1 MKVCLQIGLLAGLS
15 AGFLFADAS
24 YTQVTKFTGG
34 TAIDMAKKMADMPLI
49 GRMGGGAMKNAF
61 EDKRDE
67 VYVKG
72 NKMAHLGSTFS
83 TIYDLDAGT
92 VTTINNT
99 KQTYTTMTFDEMR
112 EQMEKM
118 QQRMNRNKSGGGD
131 MQFDVKVEK
140 TGETRT
146 INGASAKETLIT
158 MTAKQESANGQM
170 VVKTH
175 LWLVPQTAATRE
187 VIDFS
192 RKLGEKFAY
201 AYGGG
206 SPMMGPASGGLAAA
220 MKESFKQDGYPVE
233 NDIEVSGVAMAGPM
247 GGGGGD
253 PSAPFMMMVMQSS
266 NFATGA
272 VDDAKFSVPAGYKE
286 EKRRR

>member
-1 MKVCLQIGLLAGLS
+1 MKVFLQIGLLAGLS
-15 AGFLFADAS
+15 AGVLLADAS

-49 GRMGGGAMKNAF
+49 GRMGGGAMQKAF
-61 EDKRDE
+61 EDQHYD

-72 NKMAHLGSTFS
+72 NKMARLGGMVS

-99 KQTYTTMTFDEMR
+99 KQSYSTMTFDEMR

-118 QQRMNRNKSGGGD
+118 QQRMNRNKGSGGD
-131 MQFDVKVEK
+131 LQFDVKVDK

-146 INGASAKETLIT
+146 INGATATETVMT

-175 LWLVPQTAATRE
+175 LWLVPLSDSTRQ
-187 VIDFS
+187 VVDFS

-201 AYGGG
+201 AYGG

-220 MKESFKQDGYPVE
+220 MKEAFKQDGYPVE

-253 PSAPFMMMVMQSS
+253 SSAPFMQMVMQSS

>member
-15 AGFLFADAS
+15 AGVLLADAS

-49 GRMGGGAMKNAF
+49 GRMGGGAMRNAF
-61 EDKRDE
+61 EDQHYD

-72 NKMAHLGSTFS
+72 NKMARLGGTVS

-99 KQTYTTMTFDEMR
+99 KQSYSTMTFDEMR

-118 QQRMNRNKSGGGD
+118 QQRMNKNKGSGGD
-131 MQFDVKVEK
+131 LQFDVKVDK

-146 INGASAKETLIT
+146 INGATATETVMT
-158 MTAKQESANGQM
+158 MTAKQESASGQM

-175 LWLVPQTAATRE
+175 LWLVPLSASTRE
-187 VIDFS
+187 VMDFA

-201 AYGGG
+201 AYGG

-220 MKESFKQDGYPVE
+220 MKEAFKQDGYPVE

-247 GGGGGD
+247 GGGGD
-253 PSAPFMMMVMQSS
+253 SSAPFMQMVMQSS

>member
-15 AGFLFADAS
+15 AGLLSADAS

-49 GRMGGGAMKNAF
+49 GRMGGGAMRNAF
-61 EDKRDE
+61 EDKHDE

-72 NKMAHLGSTFS
+72 NKMARLGGMFS

-99 KQTYTTMTFDEMR
+99 KQSYNTMTFDEMR

-118 QQRMNRNKSGGGD
+118 QQRMNKNKSGGGEL
-131 MQFDVKVEK
+131 QFDVKVDK

-146 INGASAKETLIT
+146 INGATATETVIT
-158 MTAKQESANGQM
+158 MTAKQESASGQM

-175 LWLVPQTAATRE
+175 LWLVPQSAATRE
-187 VIDFS
+187 VTDFS

-220 MKESFKQDGYPVE
+220 MKEAFKQDGYPVE

-247 GGGGGD
+247 GGGGD

>member
-1 MKVCLQIGLLAGLS
+1 
-15 AGFLFADAS
+15 
-24 YTQVTKFTGG
+24 
-34 TAIDMAKKMADMPLI
+34 MAKKMADMPLI
-49 GRMGGGAMKNAF
+49 GRMGGGAMRTAF
-61 EDKRDE
+61 EDQHYD

-72 NKMAHLGSTFS
+72 NKMARLGGIVS

-99 KQTYTTMTFDEMR
+99 KQTFNTMTFDEMR

-118 QQRMNRNKSGGGD
+118 QQRMNRNKGSGGD
-131 MQFDVKVEK
+131 LQFDVKVEK

-146 INGASAKETLIT
+146 INGTTANETLIT

-175 LWLVPQTAATRE
+175 TWLVPLSASTRE
-187 VIDFS
+187 VVDFS

-201 AYGGG
+201 AYGG
-206 SPMMGPASGGLAAA
+206 SPMMGPASGGLGAA
-220 MKESFKQDGYPVE
+220 MKESFKQDGYPIE
-233 NDIEVSGVAMAGPM
+233 SDIEVRGVAVGGPM
-247 GGGGGD
+247 GGGSD
-253 PSAPFMMMVMQSS
+253 PSAAFMQMIMQSS
-266 NFATGA
+266 NFANGA

-286 EKRRR
+286 EKRRH

>member
-15 AGFLFADAS
+15 ASFVSAEAS

-34 TAIDMAKKMADMPLI
+34 TAIEMAKKMADMPLI
-49 GRMGGGAMKNAF
+49 GRMGGGAMRTAF
-61 EDKRDE
+61 EDQRSD

-72 NKMAHLGSTFS
+72 NKMARLGGTVS

-99 KQTYTTMTFDEMR
+99 KQTYSTSTFDEMR

-118 QQRMNRNKSGGGD
+118 QQRMNRNKTGGGD
-131 MQFDVKVEK
+131 MQFDVKVEQ
-140 TGETRT
+140 TGQTRT
-146 INGASAKETLIT
+146 INGATAKETLIT
-158 MTAKQESANGQM
+158 MTAKQESASGQM

-175 LWLVPQTAATRE
+175 LWLVPQSAATRE
-187 VIDFS
+187 VADFS

-201 AYGGG
+201 AYGG

-233 NDIEVSGVAMAGPM
+233 NDIEVSGVAMAGPL
-247 GGGGGD
+247 GGGGD
-253 PSAPFMMMVMQSS
+253 PSAPFMQMIMQSS

-272 VDDAKFSVPAGYKE
+272 VDDAKFGVPAGYKE